1 MAAPG
6 NLVLEVALL
15 SAALLGFRHG
25 FDYDHVA
32 AISDIA
38 ATEPNTRRAMKLGL
52 TYALGHAATV
62 AVLGIAVILFQR
74 ALPIGADSIMEHA
87 TGLTLLVLGI
97 FVLWTSFF
105 RPHPHPHAHPP
116 RTRMVM
122 LVNAF
127 LWLGWKIQR
136 LLGRKAERR
145 QLFANGIGAAPAFVV
160 GIVHG
165 LGAETPTQLMVFL
178 LAANL
183 GGVGKGLLGL
193 AMFIAGM
200 LLMNTLMCAAVA
212 GIVRFSL
219 GRASAAQWVAGL
231 SGAYSI
237 IVGLVF
243 LAGTSSV
250 AAVLGR

>member
-1 MAAPG
+1 MTPG
-6 NLVLEVALL
+6 NVVLEVALL

-25 FDYDHVA
+25 VDYDHVA

-38 ATEPNTRRAMKLGL
+38 STEPSSGRAMKLGL

-74 ALPIGADSIMEHA
+74 ALPAGTDAIMEHV

-105 RPHPHPHAHPP
+105 RPHPHAHSHPP

-122 LVNAF
+122 LVNGF
-127 LWLGWKIQR
+127 FWLGWKIQR
-136 LLGRKAERR
+136 LLGRQAERR

-160 GIVHG
+160 GIIHG

-193 AMFIAGM
+193 GMFIAGM
-200 LLMNTLMCAAVA
+200 LVMNTLMCGAAA
-212 GIVRFSL
+212 GLFRFSL
-219 GRASAAQWVAGL
+219 GRAHASQWVAGV
-231 SGAYSI
+231 SGVYSI